1 MNNKGGSSKVSK
13 QKYDLWNR
21 IITTRR
27 NICQQLMIYDSK
39 ITKRTVF
46 CLAKGPEHP
55 KYELVLYDIC
65 SSLCWISKL
74 MYNSDGEMK
83 KLSAQ
88 QYNQRIFDGY
98 AENAD
103 EVLLILERL
112 PDCESILA
120 VASDI
125 FRKMQTVRLLW
136 CHMIASTCE
145 RVYIEELA
153 AAFEYVMCHEALP
166 DPLYAYEGALF
177 PCNYADF
184 HWGKRCFF

>member
-13 QKYDLWNR
+13 QKHVLWNR
-21 IITTRR
+21 IITTRK

-39 ITKRTVF
+39 ITERTVF

-103 EVLLILERL
+103 EVLLILERQ
-112 PDCESILA
+112 PDCEASLV

-125 FRKMQTVRLLW
+125 FRKMRTIRL
-136 CHMIASTCE
+136 
-145 RVYIEELA
+145 
-153 AAFEYVMCHEALP
+153 
-166 DPLYAYEGALF
+166 
-177 PCNYADF
+177 
-184 HWGKRCFF
+184 